1 MMILRS
7 ASASPFGRKV
17 RIAIALL
24 GLDGEVKAEP
34 ADTTDPSDSLR
45 KQNPLGKIPALV
57 IEDGTAIYD
66 SRVILEYLD
75 RRAGGGRILPS
86 DWNARLAALRLQ
98 ALCDGLLDASIM
110 LVYEGRWR
118 APEKHEPKWVAH
130 QTDKVAR
137 AMAALEAAPPPID
150 APPTVGQIT
159 LACALGYQDFRF
171 GGRWRGEYPKLVA
184 WLDAFAKQVPAY
196 AATAPDK

>member
-1 MMILRS
+1 V
-7 ASASPFGRKV
+7 KV
-17 RIAIALL
+17 
-24 GLDGEVKAEP
+24 EP
-34 ADTTDPSDSLR
+34 ADTTDPGDSLR
-45 KQNPLGKIPALV
+45 KQNPLGKIPAL
-57 IEDGTAIYD
+57 ITEDGTAIYD

-75 RRAGGGRILPS
+75 HRAGGGRILPA
-86 DWNARLAALRLQ
+86 DWNGRLAALRLQ

-110 LVYEGRWR
+110 LIYEGRWR
-118 APEKHEPKWVAH
+118 AADKHEPKWVAH

-137 AMAALEAAPPPID
+137 AMQALEATPPPIA

-171 GGRWRGEYPKLVA
+171 GGRWRGEYPELVA

>member
-17 RIAIALL
+17 RIAVALL
-24 GLDGEVKAEP
+24 GLDGEVQVEP
-34 ADTTDPSDSLR
+34 ADVTDPSDSLR
-45 KQNPLGKIPALV
+45 KQNPLGKIPALMT
-57 IEDGTAIYD
+57 EEGMAIYD

-75 RRAGGGRILPS
+75 HRVGGGCILPS
-86 DWNARLAALRLQ
+86 DWNARLTALRLQ
-98 ALCDGLLDASIM
+98 ALCDGLLDAAIM

-118 APEKHEPKWVAH
+118 AADKHEPKWVAH

-137 AMAALEAAPPPID
+137 AMAALEVAPPLID
-150 APPTVGQIT
+150 APPTVGQIA

-171 GGRWRGEYPKLVA
+171 GGRWRNDYPKLVA
-184 WLDAFAKQVPAY
+184 WLDAFAKQVPSY
-196 AATAPDK
+196 AETAPDK

>member
-17 RIAIALL
+17 RIAVALL
-24 GLDGEVKAEP
+24 GLDGEVKVEA
-34 ADTTDPSDSLR
+34 ADPTDPSDSLR
-45 KQNPLGKIPALV
+45 RQNPLGKIPALMT
-57 IEDGTAIYD
+57 EDGTAIYD

-75 RRAGGGRILPS
+75 HRAGGGRILRS
-86 DWNARLAALRLQ
+86 DWNARLEALRLQ

-118 APEKHEPKWVAH
+118 AADKHEPKWVAH

-137 AMAALEAAPPPID
+137 AMSALEAAPPSIS
-150 APPTVGQIT
+150 ATPTVGQIT

-171 GGRWRGEYPKLVA
+171 AGKWRGDCPKLVA
-184 WLDAFAKQVPAY
+184 WLDGFAKQVPAF